1 MQVVHTV
8 QLVSLFV
15 QPVQQG
21 IIARKNQ
28 QLLIFARLVGIAHLV
43 LLCAQ
48 YVLKVI
54 TALLVQEN
62 LINVK

>member
-28 QLLIFARLVGIAHLV
+28 QLLIFVRLVGIAHLV